1 MIKPKLTLKTITD
14 GSVKAAKNISDLS
27 QMRVYVGIPES
38 RNARQHGR
46 KVTNSEILFFNT
58 NGVRS
63 LDARRIMGATMINRG
78 ISYKA
83 ARDLYVQSK
92 GSMAFQIPPRPVIE
106 PAIEAPENQEAI
118 VRELKQCGIDM
129 LDGKRDAAVTDL
141 RRAGME
147 GQNRARAWF
156 DDPRNGWAPNAQS
169 TIRRKGSAKPLIQ
182 FDEMRKSII
191 YVLANE

>member
-1 MIKPKLTLKTITD
+1 
-14 GSVKAAKNISDLS
+14 
-27 QMRVYVGIPES
+27 
-38 RNARQHGR
+38 
-46 KVTNSEILFFNT
+46 
-58 NGVRS
+58 
-63 LDARRIMGATMINRG
+63 
-78 ISYKA
+78 
-83 ARDLYVQSK
+83 
-92 GSMAFQIPPRPVIE
+92 
-106 PAIEAPENQEAI
+106 
-118 VRELKQCGIDM
+118 M